1 MSNQMHHQLEMKA
14 DTAPLL
20 EVLSTLHDFLQAR
33 HFSLQFLDGVLNLLL
48 NAIDAIDDIGSI
60 KVRVYETLPD
70 KEAGEVVI
78 EVTDTG
84 RGIAPEDLTRI
95 FSPFYTTNPTG
106 TGLGLSAVRGIARAH
121 GGRIEVSS
129 ELHQGS
135 TFSLRL
141 PRKSSRVRLPSTS

>member
-1 MSNQMHHQLEMKA
+1 MPIDAVQIE
-14 DTAPLL
+14 
-20 EVLSTLHDFLQAR
+20 
-33 HFSLQFLDGVLNLLL
+33 DGVLNLLL
-48 NAIDAIDDIGSI
+48 NAINAIDGMGAI
-60 KVRVYETLPD
+60 KVRVYEILPD

-121 GGRIEVSS
+121 GGRVEVSS
-129 ELHQGS
+129 KLHLGS
-135 TFSLRL
+135 TFALRL
-141 PRKSSRVRLPSTS
+141 PRKSGGIRMPFTN